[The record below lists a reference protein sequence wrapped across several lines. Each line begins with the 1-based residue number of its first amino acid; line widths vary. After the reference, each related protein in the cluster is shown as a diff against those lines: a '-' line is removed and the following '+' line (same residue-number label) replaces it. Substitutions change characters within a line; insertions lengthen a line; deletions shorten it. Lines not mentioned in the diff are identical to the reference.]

1 MSEITTTYR
10 KLKPVQ
16 LSPQQQRFVEEY
28 CLGKT
33 ATEAAR
39 IAGYSPKR
47 PDVAG
52 AKLLKQP
59 HVAAAVAAK
68 RKTIS
73 EKTAI
78 DAAWA
83 QEQLVDTYKAARGRN
98 DLTAAIRALELLGR
112 KLGMFTDRLK
122 LDAPPGS
129 QVQAVVNVSIGK

>member
-1 MSEITTTYR
+1 M
-10 KLKPVQ
+10 KK

-59 HVAAAVAAK
+59 HIAAAVASIRAQAAK
-68 RKTIS
+68 
-73 EKTAI
+73 ETAI
-78 DAAWA
+78 TVAWV
-83 QEQLVDTYKAARGRN
+83 QEQLVETYRCARNESDHSAANRS
-98 DLTAAIRALELLGR
+98 LELLG
-112 KLGMFTDRLK
+112 KNLGMFADRLK
-122 LDAPPGS
+122 LDGPPGS
-129 QVQAVVNVSIGK
+129 TMQAVVNVSIGK

>member
-1 MSEITTTYR
+1 M
-10 KLKPVQ
+10 KK

-59 HVAAAVAAK
+59 HIAAAVAALRAK
-68 RKTIS
+68 VAKETSI
-73 EKTAI
+73 TV
-78 DAAWA
+78 AWV
-83 QEQLVDTYKAARGRN
+83 QEQLVDTYRAARSDT
-98 DLTAAIRALELLGR
+98 DLAAANRALELLG
-112 KLGMFTDRLK
+112 KNLGMFADRLK
-122 LDAPPGS
+122 LDGPPGS
-129 QVQAVVNVSIGK
+129 TMQAVVNVSIGK